1 MASLE
6 GLTPYQ
12 LQIIKKGL
20 HTWAK
25 AYPYVDEN
33 PAHQELI
40 DFIDLQ
46 VDEQMQGAHGSVE
59 YGRKVMLY
67 EFIQKI
73 MEK

>member
-46 VDEQMQGAHGSVE
+46 VDEQMQGGAWK
-59 YGRKVMLY
+59 RR
-67 EFIQKI
+67 IR
-73 MEK
+73 EKGYVIWRLNGITLR

>member
-46 VDEQMQGAHGSVE
+46 VDEQMQGGAWKRRIQ
-59 YGRKVMLY
+59 RKVMLY

-73 MEK
+73 M

>member
-6 GLTPYQ
+6 DLTPYQ

-46 VDEQMQGAHGSVE
+46 VDEQMQGGAWK
-59 YGRKVMLY
+59 RR
-67 EFIQKI
+67 IR
-73 MEK
+73 EKGYVI

>member
-25 AYPYVDEN
+25 AYPYVDEDPRN
-33 PAHQELI
+33 QELL
-40 DFIDLQ
+40 DFVDLQ
-46 VDEQMQGAHGSVE
+46 IDEQMQGGAWKL
-59 YGRKVMLY
+59 R
-67 EFIQKI
+67 IR
-73 MEK
+73 EKGYVI

>member
-25 AYPYVDEN
+25 AYPYVDED
-33 PAHQELI
+33 PVHQELI

-46 VDEQMQGAHGSVE
+46 VDEQMQGGAWK
-59 YGRKVMLY
+59 RR
-67 EFIQKI
+67 IR
-73 MEK
+73 EKGYVI

>member
-25 AYPYVDEN
+25 AYPYVDED
-33 PAHQELI
+33 PHIQLTL
-40 DFIDLQ
+40 DFVNLQ
-46 VDEQMQGAHGSVE
+46 IDEQTQGGAWK
-59 YGRKVMLY
+59 RR
-67 EFIQKI
+67 IR
-73 MEK
+73 EKGYVI

>member
-1 MASLE
+1 MEIS
-6 GLTPYQ
+6 GLSPYQ

-40 DFIDLQ
+40 DFDVL
-46 VDEQMQGAHGSVE
+46 DFH
-59 YGRKVMLY
+59 R
-67 EFIQKI
+67 
-73 MEK
+73 

>member
-25 AYPYVDEN
+25 AYPYVDED

-40 DFIDLQ
+40 DFVDLQ
-46 VDEQMQGAHGSVE
+46 VDEQMQGGAWK
-59 YGRKVMLY
+59 RR
-67 EFIQKI
+67 IR
-73 MEK
+73 EKGYVI

>member
-46 VDEQMQGAHGSVE
+46 VDEQMQGGAWKS
-59 YGRKVMLY
+59 R
-67 EFIQKI
+67 IR
-73 MEK
+73 EKGYVI

>member
-40 DFIDLQ
+40 DFVDLQ
-46 VDEQMQGAHGSVE
+46 VDEQMQGGAWK
-59 YGRKVMLY
+59 RR
-67 EFIQKI
+67 IR
-73 MEK
+73 EKGYVIWVHTKDYVS